1 MAFRHK
7 MSSRTRLRTVT
18 SLFPALLMCLPLVNA
33 ASNRSFVSVESGWEL
48 RWGDSPLDSLG
59 TPLWSQSEHEP
70 TSDWEPVSFPAPKD
84 PFSKESSFLWLRIRL
99 PDTGYEF
106 QQPAVLF
113 SSPFQAVELYFGGQR
128 LLTVGNLEPG
138 FSNRFNYLNWYT
150 AALPR
155 DFHGEYLFLRV
166 FSESRYAIGL
176 SNRTL
181 RVGEHQELIKAMV
194 WHHGDTFVFGG
205 LFVLIGLFVLF
216 LAAKRRDQNLW
227 LYLCFSAF
235 VTCTGLFFVSINSVS
250 QLFFDTLWLRYY
262 LGYLAF
268 LLLPVGLFAFYEQV
282 SLRYRVFF
290 RRIWQFHAVLAVA
303 ALAADLLSVFDLF
316 YSRFVVVLLLPLD
329 LILLLILGAQSA
341 RRGNREAKTLNFGF
355 SALGVLG
362 LHDFLISFGLL
373 PDWHH
378 LFGWGALILVLTLGY
393 ILEQR
398 FTENHEQVKA
408 YSQELETASL
418 ALQTSNRKLEEVNR
432 TLEERVRERTRDLND
447 KNGALEIALRQLQDA
462 QQRLV
467 LQEKMASLGNL
478 VAGVAHEINTP
489 LGAVASSADTSRR
502 SLELMEE
509 LLRESQ
515 SLPELQ
521 VDAKFQKALETLQNS
536 QDITT
541 SASGRI
547 STIVKSLK
555 DFARLDESARQVADL
570 NSALTT
576 TLALLQHELHE
587 RITVVRHLGKL
598 PPVHCYLSQVN
609 QVLMNLLLNASQAIE
624 GQGRITVSTRH
635 QGDTVSISIAD
646 TGTGIPADNL
656 TRIFDPGFTTKGVGV
671 GTGLG
676 LSTSY
681 RIIKDHG
688 GEIEVQSTPG
698 EGSVFTIRLPLRSSN
713 FTPDDQL
720 ALGFVQE

>member
-1 MAFRHK
+1 
-7 MSSRTRLRTVT
+7 MS
-18 SLFPALLMCLPLVNA
+18 LPLANA
-33 ASNRSFVSVESGWEL
+33 TSNRSFVSVESGWEY

-59 TPLWSQSEHEP
+59 TPLWSQSELQP
-70 TSDWEPVSFPAPKD
+70 PADWQPVSFPAPKD
-84 PFSKESSFLWLRIRL
+84 PLSKESNFLWLRIRL

-113 SSPFQAVELYFGGQR
+113 SSPFQAVELYFEGQL
-128 LLTVGNLEPG
+128 LLTVGKLEPG

-155 DFHGEYLFLRV
+155 DFQGKYLFLRF
-166 FSESRYAIGL
+166 FSESRYTIGL

-205 LFVLIGLFVLF
+205 MFVLIGLFALF
-216 LAAKRRDQNLW
+216 LSVKRRDQNLW

-262 LGYLAF
+262 FGYVAF

-282 SLRYRVFF
+282 NLRHRVFS
-290 RRIWQFHAVLAVA
+290 RRIWQFHAVLAVSS
-303 ALAADLLSVFDLF
+303 LAADLLGILDLF
-316 YSRFVVVLLLPLD
+316 YSRFVVFLLLPLD
-329 LILLLILGAQSA
+329 LILLLILGARSA
-341 RRGNREAKTLNFGF
+341 RRGNVEAKTLSFGF

-362 LHDFLISFGLL
+362 LHDFLISSGLV

-398 FTENHEQVKA
+398 FTENHKQVKA
-408 YSQELETASL
+408 YSHELESASL
-418 ALQTSNRKLEEVNR
+418 ALQVSNRKLEEVNR
-432 TLEERVRERTRDLND
+432 TLEERVGERTRDLND
-447 KNGALEIALRQLQDA
+447 KNEALEIALRQLQDA

-489 LGAVASSADTSRR
+489 VGAVASSADTSRR
-502 SLELMEE
+502 SLELMGE

-521 VDAKFQKALETLQNS
+521 ADARFQKALEVLRNS
-536 QDITT
+536 QDVTT
-541 SASGRI
+541 SASSRI

-555 DFARLDESARQVADL
+555 DFARLDEAEKQVADL

-587 RITVVRHLGKL
+587 RIIVVRHLGEL

-624 GQGRITVSTRH
+624 GRGRITVSTQR

-646 TGTGIPADNL
+646 TGAGIPPDNL

-698 EGSVFTIRLPLRSSN
+698 EGSVFTIRLPVRSSKL
-713 FTPDDQL
+713 TPDDQL